1 MKKLIS
7 MVLVL
12 ALLSVVFAAAGM
24 AATLRGTVRTPTS
37 DGTVY
42 VRTQAGEGKPGCR
55 RGPQWGFAGDSE
67 KGEHVA

>member
-42 VRTQAGEGKPGCR
+42 VRTQAG
-55 RGPQWGFAGDSE
+55 
-67 KGEHVA
+67 